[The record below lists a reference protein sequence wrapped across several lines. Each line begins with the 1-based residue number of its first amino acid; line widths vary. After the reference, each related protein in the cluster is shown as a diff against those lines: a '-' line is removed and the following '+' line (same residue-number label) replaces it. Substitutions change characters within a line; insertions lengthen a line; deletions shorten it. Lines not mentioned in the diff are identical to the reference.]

1 MKAIRVA
8 EYGGLNSLSYDEVP
22 IPDLQENEVLID
34 IEIAGVN
41 FIDIYM
47 RNGLY
52 ANSQTYAQSLPM
64 TLGMEGAGVIKALG
78 KGVRNLNLGDRVA
91 YCTELGSYAEC
102 AKVAAWKI
110 IPVPEDIPLDIAT
123 ALMLQGSTAHYLSH
137 SLFPIGPRHRCLIH
151 AASGGVGQLLV
162 QLAKARGA
170 KVFALVGSQEKADL
184 AKVNGADYTIL
195 YKKENF
201 AELVLELTKGE
212 GVHVVYDSIG
222 KMTIADSLRATKKR
236 GTCVN
241 YGAAS
246 GPVEAIS
253 PLALAEAGS
262 VFFTRPHLADYIS
275 TREERLMRSSDLFE
289 FYRKGK
295 LRVNIDR
302 ILPLIKTTE
311 AHQIMEA
318 GETKGK
324 LLLKNRQASSA

>member
-1 MKAIRVA
+1 MKAIRVP
-8 EYGGLNSLSYDEVP
+8 EYGDSTTLSYDEIP
-22 IPDLQENEVLID
+22 IPVLQENEVLVD

-52 ANSQTYAQSLPM
+52 AKSQTYAQSLPM
-64 TLGMEGAGVIKALG
+64 TLGMEGAGIVKALG
-78 KGVRNLNLGDRVA
+78 KSVKNLNLGDRVA
-91 YCTELGSYAEC
+91 YCTELGSYAEF

-110 IPVPEDIPLDIAT
+110 IPVPDDIPLDIAT

-137 SLFPIGPRHRCLIH
+137 SLFPVGRRHRCLIH

-170 KVFALVGSQEKADL
+170 EVFALVGSQEKADL
-184 AKVNGADYTIL
+184 AIVNGADHTIL

-201 AELVLELTKGE
+201 AEAVLELTNGE

-246 GPVEAIS
+246 GAVEAIS
-253 PLALAEAGS
+253 PLDLAEAGS

-275 TREERLMRSSDLFE
+275 NREERLMRSGDLFE
-289 FYRKGK
+289 LYRKDK
-295 LRVNIDR
+295 LRVNIDK
-302 ILPLIKTTE
+302 ILPLIRTRE

-318 GETKGK
+318 GLTRGK
-324 LLLKNRQASSA
+324 LLLKNS

>member
-8 EYGGLNSLSYDEVP
+8 EYGDLNSLSYDEVP

-302 ILPLIKTTE
+302 ILPLIKTTQ

>member
-8 EYGGLNSLSYDEVP
+8 EYGDLNSLSYDEVP

-222 KMTIADSLRATKKR
+222 KMNIADSLRATKKR

>member
-1 MKAIRVA
+1 
-8 EYGGLNSLSYDEVP
+8 
-22 IPDLQENEVLID
+22 
-34 IEIAGVN
+34 
-41 FIDIYM
+41 
-47 RNGLY
+47 
-52 ANSQTYAQSLPM
+52 
-64 TLGMEGAGVIKALG
+64 
-78 KGVRNLNLGDRVA
+78 
-91 YCTELGSYAEC
+91 
-102 AKVAAWKI
+102 
-110 IPVPEDIPLDIAT
+110 
-123 ALMLQGSTAHYLSH
+123 MLQGSTAHYLSH

>member
-302 ILPLIKTTE
+302 ILPLIKTTA

>member
-1 MKAIRVA
+1 MKAIRVP
-8 EYGGLNSLSYDEVP
+8 EYGDSTTLSYDEIP
-22 IPDLQENEVLID
+22 IPVLQENEVLVD

-41 FIDIYM
+41 LIDIYM

-52 ANSQTYAQSLPM
+52 AKSQTYAQSLPM
-64 TLGMEGAGVIKALG
+64 TLGMEGAGIVKALG
-78 KGVRNLNLGDRVA
+78 KSVKNLNLGDRVA
-91 YCTELGSYAEC
+91 YCTELGSYAEF

-110 IPVPEDIPLDIAT
+110 IPVPDDIPLDIAT

-137 SLFPIGPRHRCLIH
+137 SLFPVGPRHRCLIH

-170 KVFALVGSQEKADL
+170 EVFALAGSQEKADL
-184 AKVNGADYTIL
+184 AIVNGADHTIL

-201 AELVLELTKGE
+201 AESVLELTNGE

-222 KMTIADSLRATKKR
+222 KTTIADSLRATKKR

-246 GPVEAIS
+246 GAVEAIS
-253 PLALAEAGS
+253 PLDLAEAGS

-275 TREERLMRSSDLFE
+275 NREERLMRSVDLFE
-289 FYRKGK
+289 LYRKDK
-295 LRVNIDR
+295 LRVNIDK
-302 ILPLIKTTE
+302 ILPLIRTRE

-318 GETKGK
+318 GLTRGK
-324 LLLKNRQASSA
+324 LLLKNS